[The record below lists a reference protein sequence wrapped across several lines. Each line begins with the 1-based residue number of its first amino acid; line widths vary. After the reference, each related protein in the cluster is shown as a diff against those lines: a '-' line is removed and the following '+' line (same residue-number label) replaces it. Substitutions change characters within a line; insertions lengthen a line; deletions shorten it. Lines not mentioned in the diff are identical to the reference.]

1 MKVLIIEDE
10 KSIIDAINL
19 AFEFRWPGV
28 SLVPATTGKKGIEL
42 VKAES
47 PDIVILDLNLPDMSG
62 FDVLKSV
69 REFSSVPVIIL
80 TVRSED
86 EDVLKGLE
94 LGADDYV
101 IKPFNYMTL
110 LARVKAVLRRS
121 ESVPFEGRHFND
133 VNERLKIDFVNQKV
147 KVDNQPIGLTSTEY
161 RLLALLIKTR
171 GKVVPYHKILEEV
184 WGKDYSG
191 ETDNLRIYIRRL
203 RKKLHDIPP
212 AMVVNERGR
221 GYTFKGVT
229 SSQTQ

>member
-1 MKVLIIEDE
+1 MKALIIEDE
-10 KSIIDAINL
+10 KSIIDAVNL

-28 SLVPATTGKKGIEL
+28 SLLAATNGKKGIEL

-47 PDIVILDLNLPDMSG
+47 PDIIILDLNLPDVSG
-62 FDVLKSV
+62 FDVLKRI
-69 REFSSVPVIIL
+69 REFSDVPVIIL

-94 LGADDYV
+94 SGADDYI

-121 ESVPFEGRHFND
+121 EAVPFSGKHYND

-147 KVDNQPIGLTSTEY
+147 KVDNQQIKLTSTEY
-161 RLLALLIKTR
+161 HLLALLVKTK
-171 GKVVPYHKILEEV
+171 GKVVPYRKIMEEV

-191 ETDNLRIYIRRL
+191 ETDNIRIYIRRL
-203 RKKLHDIPP
+203 RKKLHDTPP
-212 AMVVNERGR
+212 SMIANERGQ
-221 GYTFKGVT
+221 GYTFKGNA
-229 SSQTQ
+229 